1 MTFRTAVML
10 VAFSA
15 STAAAQRVSF
25 PSFTGPGAPS
35 VRNQVV
41 GSVCD
46 TADCVAATK
55 VTTSGKPDWKKAKKE
70 SVQFFVTGAVAKRG
84 KALTLELFVFNKAG
98 APKARKSFPLDKNGT
113 LSPKSLQSV
122 MDLLGTTFGQRG
134 APEPTPPIDE
144 DKPPAKEPTRTTRT
158 ADPPPSRAERK
169 PEPRPEPEQ
178 RGEPEAPPDAKEKN
192 PNKPPFL
199 VLDVGA
205 EILNRRLEYS
215 QVATSNLRRYDLALY
230 GQLALGAEFYPLA
243 LVRDDLLAGLGLEAS
258 IAFAP
263 WLQSRLA
270 SIPEAFPT
278 STTRIDAGLRFSIAP
293 IKTYAL
299 RIAPYIGVRS
309 HSFTVGALPDG
320 RRLDG
325 LPNISLVGLRAGL
338 AIELPI
344 VPRWLTLFGRFGVIP
359 VFGSGEIIS
368 PAFFPNGSAFGL
380 EGNAGLGVNLVSF
393 LQIRAGFDFAR
404 YGFTFTTQPTDPY
417 VAAGA
422 TDTYLGGKASLRLA
436 F

>member
-1 MTFRTAVML
+1 MTFRTALVL

-25 PSFTGPGAPS
+25 PSFTGPSAAS

-41 GSVCD
+41 GAVCD
-46 TADCVAATK
+46 TADCVSATK

-84 KALTLELFVFNKAG
+84 KALTLDLFVFTKAG
-98 APKARKSFPLDKNGT
+98 APRARKNFPLDKNGT
-113 LSPKSLQSV
+113 LSPKNLQSV
-122 MDLLGTTFGQRG
+122 MDLLGSTFGQRA
-134 APEPTPPIDE
+134 APEPTPPMVE
-144 DKPPAKEPTRTTRT
+144 EKPAAREPTRTNRP
-158 ADPPPSRAERK
+158 ADPPPARAQRK
-169 PEPRPEPEQ
+169 PETTPEAEPEQ
-178 RGEPEAPPDAKEKN
+178 RGEPEAPSSAKDK
-192 PNKPPFL
+192 NKPTFL

-215 QVATSNLRRYDLALY
+215 QVATSNLRRYDLTLY
-230 GQLALGAEFYPLA
+230 GQLAIGAEFYPLA

-278 STTRIDAGLRFSIAP
+278 STLRIDAGIRFSIAP

-299 RIAPYIGVRS
+299 RIAPYLGVRS

-422 TDTYLGGKASLRLA
+422 TDTYIGGKASLRLS

>member
-1 MTFRTAVML
+1 MTFRTALIL
-10 VAFSA
+10 VALSA

-25 PSFTGPGAPS
+25 PSFTGPSAAN

-41 GSVCD
+41 GAVCD
-46 TADCVAATK
+46 TTDCVAATR
-55 VTTSGKPDWKKAKKE
+55 VTTSGKPDWKKARKE
-70 SVQFFVTGAVAKRG
+70 SVQFFVTGSVAKRG
-84 KALTLELFVFNKAG
+84 KALTLDVFVFNKAG
-98 APKARKSFPLDKNGT
+98 APRARKSFPLDKNGT
-113 LSPKSLQSV
+113 LSPKNLQGV
-122 MDLLGTTFGQRG
+122 MDLLGNTFGKRG
-134 APEPTPPIDE
+134 APETTPPIDE
-144 DKPPAKEPTRTTRT
+144 EKPPGKEPTKTSRRS
-158 ADPPPSRAERK
+158 DPPPTRAERK
-169 PEPRPEPEQ
+169 PEPQPEPEQ
-178 RGEPEAPPDAKEKN
+178 RGEPEAPPEVKDEH
-192 PNKPPFL
+192 KPPFL

-215 QVATSNLRRYDLALY
+215 QVATSNLRRYDLTLY
-230 GQLALGAEFYPLA
+230 GQLAIGAEFYPLA

-258 IAFAP
+258 IALAP

-278 STTRIDAGLRFSIAP
+278 STLRIDAGIRFSIAP
-293 IKTYAL
+293 IKTFAL
-299 RIAPYIGVRS
+299 RIAPYLGVRS

-338 AIELPI
+338 AIEVPI

-359 VFGSGEIIS
+359 VLSSGEIIS

-380 EGNAGLGVNLVSF
+380 EGNAGLGVNIVSF
-393 LQIRAGFDFAR
+393 LQVRAGFDFAR

-422 TDTYLGGKASLRLA
+422 TDTYLGGKASLRLT